1 MSQEYYLIK
10 EAAAKVGVE
19 SHVLR
24 YWEEELRMDIH
35 RNAMGHRYYTE
46 KDIEVLSKVKD
57 LKGRG
62 LQLKAIRDYLEK
74 RRQEIA
80 DGTND
85 LKSDVI
91 RVVAEDVPVKTYFE
105 EKVEEEQR
113 KKEAQDGKQSQH
125 TGQTADS
132 SEKMAGKN
140 TKHVEIV
147 PVKQHTVTSSEE
159 KMEQFQ
165 QIMNRVLANAIKENN
180 ELIGKTAGE
189 HAANAVVT
197 QMQGMTK
204 EQEERAEER
213 YRKLDQTLREI
224 QRARAE
230 AAAANM
236 RPVDKR
242 KQRRM
247 KRKAAQIKQPS
258 MAAESVDSIQEEAAG
273 KEEI

>member
-24 YWEEELRMDIH
+24 YWEEELKMDIH

-74 RRQEIA
+74 RRQQISN
-80 DGTND
+80 GTND
-85 LKSDVI
+85 FKSDVI

-105 EKVEEEQR
+105 ETVEAEQR
-113 KKEAQDGKQSQH
+113 KKKVQDGKQSQH
-125 TGQTADS
+125 TGQVADG

-140 TKHVEIV
+140 KNVEIV
-147 PVKQHTVTSSEE
+147 PVKQHTMTSSEE

-230 AAAANM
+230 AAATNM

-258 MAAESVDSIQEEAAG
+258 MAAESIDSIQEEAAG